1 MGGALRAQGRQHVG
15 AAVNLL
21 SYYAGALP
29 LGILLAFHAGWRLAG
44 LWAGQCLALYIVGAL
59 EWALVAASD
68 WPLEVRRALAR
79 LDEDEEEAGDVV
91 GVLPVGGTGAA

>member
-29 LGILLAFHAGWRLAG
+29 LGIVLAFHAGWRLAG
-44 LWAGQCLALYIVGAL
+44 LWAGQCLALYLVGAL

-79 LDEDEEEAGDVV
+79 LDDEGGDEPADVV
-91 GVLPVGGTGAA
+91 PLPHGTA